1 MVSGQAQ
8 QFEHEIADMLDAE
21 NQFLQAHQV
30 MLPSATDP
38 VLNAVIE
45 EHIVETKDQIE
56 RLEEVFAEVG
66 KQPERESCAAA
77 KGLIDECKRA
87 IGQARTEVLRD
98 SFIARAALKAAYY
111 KMVGYVDLIEDAETL
126 HLERAVQLLTENREQ
141 EVRTANRLE
150 RMSERL
156 SVRAA

>member
-1 MVSGQAQ
+1 MVSGQAR
-8 QFEHEIADMLDAE
+8 QFAHEIADMFDAE
-21 NQFLQAHQV
+21 NQFLQAHRV
-30 MLPSATDP
+30 MLPSGTDP
-38 VLNAVIE
+38 VLIAVIE
-45 EHIVETKDQIE
+45 EHIVETEDQIE

-66 KQPERESCAAA
+66 NEPERESCAAT

-98 SFIARAALKAAYY
+98 SFIVRAALKAAYY

-126 HLERAVQLLTENREQ
+126 RLERAVQLLTQNREQ